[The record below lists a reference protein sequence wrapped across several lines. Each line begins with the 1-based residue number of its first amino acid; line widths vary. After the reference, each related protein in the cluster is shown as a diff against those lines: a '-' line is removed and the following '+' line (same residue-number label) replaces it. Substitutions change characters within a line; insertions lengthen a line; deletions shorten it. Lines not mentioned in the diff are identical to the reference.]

1 MLSKAIPKAYLRKYQ
16 RPMFQIQGVL
26 SSGNGSPPP
35 LSLLLFH
42 RLRTI
47 WTCHEI
53 CFSYSLI
60 SFL

>member
-35 LSLLLFH
+35 LSPVIPPTENYLDV
-42 RLRTI
+42 
-47 WTCHEI
+47 
-53 CFSYSLI
+53 S
-60 SFL
+60 